1 MSSCL
6 INGMY
11 ILCVCSPHLR
21 LRVELFM
28 VHCSLQTIYYLQSIS
43 RICRMHCRHIVCR
56 LIFCLQRT
64 SFDRTSRPTKIVI
77 RSFLIVIL
85 YRRHIN
91 FIEIRY
97 SGMATTSRCTVS
109 IKYDMLSSIYVYT
122 AGKSDVL
129 FSGDRPISESL
140 WIATRSCE

>member
-21 LRVELFM
+21 LRVE
-28 VHCSLQTIYYLQSIS
+28 IYYLQSIS

-109 IKYDMLSSIYVYT
+109 IKYDLLSSIYVYT

-129 FSGDRPISESL
+129 FSGDISESL